1 MCCAVAAAVD
11 ALNAVAQGVL
21 RGAGRPGIG
30 AVLNSAGYWGLGVPL
45 ASYFG
50 LYLGWSV
57 RGFWAALLTTSAFMS
72 VVQFAVIFKFDWQK
86 EVDRAAEMMSQHE
99 EQAADIKAADLRGA
113 VGGPVLVRAV
123 CSAGSLGGLGV
134 QGGGEDER
142 CSVGESMG
150 SIGEE
155 SDTVPLLDAGR
166 VNSIAAAA
174 AGVGKQLGGHSG
186 RGIEQQG
193 AGQSSMPSRLSRMSP
208 GGQQEQQQQQQQQ
221 QQQSPLQQ
229 GGSAGG
235 DAARSWI
242 AWPRQQGAASS
253 GTQQGSLQEQ
263 TSLARELLRSSS
275 SVDRS

>member
-11 ALNAVAQGVL
+11 ALNAVAQGIL

-72 VVQFAVIFKFDWQK
+72 VVQFAVIFKFDWQR

-99 EQAADIKAADLRGA
+99 DQAADIKAADLGGT
-113 VGGPVLVRAV
+113 VGGPVLVRAIS
-123 CSAGSLGGLGV
+123 SAGSLGGLGV

-155 SDTVPLLDAGR
+155 SDTAPLLDGGR
-166 VNSIAAAA
+166 LNGIAAATA
-174 AGVGKQLGGHSG
+174 AVGKQLGGQRG
-186 RGIEQQG
+186 RGIEQQ
-193 AGQSSMPSRLSRMSP
+193 AAAQLPMPSRLSRMSL
-208 GGQQEQQQQQQQQ
+208 GGQQEQQQE

-235 DAARSWI
+235 DAARSWF
-242 AWPRQQGAASS
+242 AWPRQQGARAASS

-263 TSLARELLRSSS
+263 TSLTRELLRSSS
-275 SVDRS
+275 SVDGS